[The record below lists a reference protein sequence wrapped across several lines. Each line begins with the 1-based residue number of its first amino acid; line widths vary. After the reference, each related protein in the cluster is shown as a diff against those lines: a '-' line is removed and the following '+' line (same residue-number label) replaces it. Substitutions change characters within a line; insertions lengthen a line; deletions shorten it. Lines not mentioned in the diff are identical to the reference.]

1 MLTYD
6 FFQFER
12 KKKKYICRAS
22 GIYLLE
28 NVSSIHVVPVESC
41 FWRRRLKL
49 DNNKSK
55 SDLLCPKKGP
65 CLSPLRN
72 IFDQKFQLSSP
83 PSSGGVSTR
92 RRRCCDLT
100 TYLDE
105 TSYSRGIKN
114 NPIVTRPTVGL
125 FRLHSRGTPITWCHI
140 NVISLCKWCYCYNSD
155 NPGDLDVSHI
165 KTVTCW

>member
-1 MLTYD
+1 MTILHGFVASCLWLCKYISAYLW
-6 FFQFER
+6 FFSIWERER
-12 KKKKYICRAS
+12 KKNYICRAS

-83 PSSGGVSTR
+83 PSSGGAWTR

-100 TYLDE
+100 TYLVE

-125 FRLHSRGTPITWCHI
+125 FRLHSMGTTITYHMM
-140 NVISLCKWCYCYNSD
+140 SY
-155 NPGDLDVSHI
+155 
-165 KTVTCW
+165 